1 MGMLELLT
9 TGMDDIKKEIN
20 AIKVRLNNLE
30 GKNTQTGTS
39 NQTQLSDVNKEK
51 DKESTVQVA
60 DKDKEK
66 STTINKDNN
75 PVNDQ
80 GNIGYNQ
87 NNQRSGFFN
96 RTTYGTDYN
105 NKRRTRFSDES
116 FQNDPYIQGSRPIK
130 RPNFNYNSNF
140 DRNNRESYQNYQ
152 NFRGYQSYQQLHRQ
166 IQNNDT
172 ENVEEVKKDVSKL
185 DKKLDSLQELVSG
198 FLNNLG
204 SSNASSN
211 NTGSSS
217 NNNGPY
223 SQ

>member
-1 MGMLELLT
+1 
-9 TGMDDIKKEIN
+9 
-20 AIKVRLNNLE
+20 VNN
-30 GKNTQTGTS
+30 
-39 NQTQLSDVNKEK
+39 
-51 DKESTVQVA
+51 

-75 PVNDQ
+75 PVNNQ

-96 RTTYGTDYN
+96 KITYGTDYN

-204 SSNASSN
+204 SNNASNN